1 MSPPGNGRVAVT
13 ARKNFEGTKTKR
25 SQSMQRKLIAFT
37 AAAAL
42 LGNTLIAG
50 AQEQQGRKVAVT
62 PQTEDRI
69 VVSPEAEL
77 DEFLIAQGPAGV
89 EPPPQTEIRGD
100 NMIFLATEMSFAGK
114 LVKGAPYSAQA
125 VTESV
130 QMLSD
135 GNRIVR
141 KNTAQVYRDTEGRT
155 RRDQTLGYIGPYSTA
170 GDVPQTVFI
179 NDPVAGVHYILDPE
193 KKTARKLPRMELRFK
208 TEMFASQAR
217 QKATEDEM
225 RKVEIERTFVFQ
237 RAPEAPPHGTT
248 TVIAPP
254 APPAGGGQIEF
265 MRHSSKHEAKTE
277 KLESR
282 SFDGVMAE
290 GTRTTMT
297 IPAGEIGNEQPIQV
311 VDERWYS
318 PELQVVVMTRHSDP
332 RSGETTYRLTNISRA
347 EPPASLFQV
356 PSDYAVKEPGGPG
369 SGVRRTFRR
378 TAPPPPAQ
386 EN

>member
-1 MSPPGNGRVAVT
+1 
-13 ARKNFEGTKTKR
+13 
-25 SQSMQRKLIAFT
+25 MQRKLIAFT

-42 LGNTLIAG
+42 LGNTLVAG
-50 AQEQQGRKVAVT
+50 AQEQGRKVAA
-62 PQTEDRI
+62 PQSEDRI
-69 VVSPEAEL
+69 VMQQQAEI
-77 DEFLIAQGPAGV
+77 DELFIAQGPVGM
-89 EPPPQTEIRGD
+89 EPPPPTEIRGD
-100 NMIFLATEMSFAGK
+100 SVIFLATEMSFAGR

-179 NDPVAGVHYILDPE
+179 NDPVTGVHYILDPE

-208 TEMFASQAR
+208 TEGGATQAR

-225 RKVEIERTFVFQ
+225 RKWEIERTFVIQ
-237 RAPEAPPHGTT
+237 RGGELPPPGSTT
-248 TVIAPP
+248 IIAPP
-254 APPAGGGQIEF
+254 APPVGVAPAPPLGTGVEGANVEF
-265 MRHSSKHEAKTE
+265 FRHSSKHEPKTE
-277 KLESR
+277 KLEPR

-290 GTRTTMT
+290 GTRTTVT
-297 IPAGEIGNEQPIQV
+297 IPAGELGNEQPINI

-318 PELQVVVMTRHSDP
+318 PELQVIVMTRHSDP

-347 EPPASLFQV
+347 EPAASLFQV
-356 PSDYAVKEPGGPG
+356 PSDYAVKDNTAPGGG
-369 SGVRRTFRR
+369 RRTLRR
-378 TAPPPPAQ
+378 VAPPPPQ
-386 EN
+386 DERQ

>member
-1 MSPPGNGRVAVT
+1 
-13 ARKNFEGTKTKR
+13 
-25 SQSMQRKLIAFT
+25 MQRKLIAFT

-42 LGNTLIAG
+42 LGNTLVAG
-50 AQEQQGRKVAVT
+50 AQEQRRKVAA
-62 PQTEDRI
+62 PQSEDKI
-69 VVSPEAEL
+69 VMQQQAEI
-77 DEFLIAQGPAGV
+77 DELFIAQGPVGM

-100 NMIFLATEMSFAGK
+100 NVIFLATEMSFAGK

-193 KKTARKLPRMELRFK
+193 KKTARKLPRMELHFK
-208 TEMFASQAR
+208 VEGGATQAR
-217 QKATEDEM
+217 QRATEDEM
-225 RKVEIERTFVFQ
+225 RKWEIERTFVIQ
-237 RAPEAPPHGTT
+237 RGGEPPPGSTT
-248 TVIAPP
+248 IIAPP
-254 APPAGGGQIEF
+254 PPPGSGAPPPPVGTGVEGPNVEF
-265 MRHSSKHEAKTE
+265 FRHSSKHEPKTE
-277 KLESR
+277 KLEAR

-290 GTRTTMT
+290 GTRTTVT
-297 IPAGEIGNEQPIQV
+297 IPAGELGNEQPINI

-318 PELQVVVMTRHSDP
+318 PELQVIVMTRHSDP
-332 RSGETTYRLTNISRA
+332 RTGETTYRLTNISRA
-347 EPPASLFQV
+347 EPAAALFQV
-356 PSDYAVKEPGGPG
+356 PSDYTVKDTTAPGGG
-369 SGVRRTFRR
+369 RRTLRR
-378 TAPPPPAQ
+378 APAAPPQQ